1 MVENHDN
8 KSLMRNQNLI
18 DNREFLKS
26 SWAKVDFSDS
36 DQAKKIPI
44 PPQQKDVKEENKNL
58 KIPLIPKENWNKIE
72 VDLIDLI
79 CNRKSTR
86 KYKDEN
92 ITFEQISI
100 LLYCTQGI
108 RKYYPD
114 YSFRTVPSAG
124 ARHPFETYFYANKV
138 ENLNKGIYRYLPFE
152 NCVLLEIPYY
162 DGIEKDIHEATL
174 EQFWNPAIFF
184 FWSAIPYRTEWR
196 YLTAAHKAIAL
207 DAGHLCQNLYITAEA
222 LGCGVCAIAAYDQQ
236 KIDTLLELDG
246 KDEFIVYCASLG
258 KK

>member
-1 MVENHDN
+1 MVENQNN
-8 KSLMRNQNLI
+8 KSLMQNQNLI
-18 DNREFLKS
+18 ENREFLKS
-26 SWAKVDFSDS
+26 IWAKVDFKNS
-36 DQAKKIPI
+36 DQAKKMPI
-44 PPQQKDVKEENKNL
+44 PKQQKDLKEDQIENKSA
-58 KIPLIPKENWNKIE
+58 KIPLITRENWSKIE
-72 VDLIDLI
+72 VDLIELI

-86 KYKDEN
+86 KYK
-92 ITFEQISI
+92 FEQLSI

-138 ENLNKGIYRYLPFE
+138 ENLDKGIYRYLPID
-152 NCVLLEIPYY
+152 NAIVLEIPYY
-162 DGIEKDIHEATL
+162 DGIERDLHEATL

-196 YLTAAHKAIAL
+196 YLNAAHKAIAL
-207 DAGHLCQNLYITAEA
+207 DAGHLCQNLYVAAEA

-236 KIDTLLELDG
+236 KIDKLLKLDG
-246 KDEFIVYCASLG
+246 IDEFIVYCASAG